1 MATIGDAEEFESTV
15 PPMFY
20 LGRKLLPGY
29 FGAGKYRGGPGES
42 AVHWCVEPGK
52 HIGITRPNGGL
63 SSTASV
69 ALGMNGAYPGPSSFM
84 ISARGTN
91 LDEVNE
97 KGLAPRDAREL
108 LEMTDSG
115 ELKVDDLQVWK
126 MDCPELSMKNNDL
139 FVDAAGSS
147 GGWGDPLDR
156 DPNAV
161 IEDLNS
167 GVCPDYDFVKEMHGV
182 IAEQA
187 SNGSWT
193 LDQASTDAK
202 RVDLRKKR
210 LSESS
215 DLKDWWVEER
225 DIVQNA
231 AFFPEV
237 GLMYNESLSFDKFRK
252 EFTSFWNLPLEFN
265 VLEG

>member
-63 SSTASV
+63 SSTTSV

-108 LEMTDSG
+108 LEMTESG

-126 MDCPELSMKNNDL
+126 TDCPELAMGNNDL

-161 IEDLNS
+161 IEDLNT
-167 GVCPDYDFVKEMHGV
+167 GICPNYEFVKEMHGV
-182 IAEQA
+182 VATQDGQE
-187 SNGSWT
+187 NWT
-193 LDQASTDAK
+193 LNSTLTEE
-202 RVDLRKKR
+202 LRIELR
-210 LSESS
+210 DRRISESS
-215 DLKDWWVEER
+215 DLKDWWREEK
-225 DIVQNA
+225 DIVTKA

-237 GLMYNESLSFDKFRK
+237 GLMYDESLSFGKFRK
-252 EFTSFWNLPLEFN
+252 EFTSFWGLPLDFN
-265 VLEG
+265 VLES